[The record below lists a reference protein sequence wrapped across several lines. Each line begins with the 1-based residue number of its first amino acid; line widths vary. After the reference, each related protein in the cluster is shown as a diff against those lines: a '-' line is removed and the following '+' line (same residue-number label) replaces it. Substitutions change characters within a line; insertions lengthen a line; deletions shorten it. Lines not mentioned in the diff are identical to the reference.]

1 MTQTVEHKN
10 LKNFLMLGLHIN
22 KLNFQQAINLFF
34 DPQAKENLTRKMNEG
49 KGKRDLILL

>member
-1 MTQTVEHKN
+1 MQTGEHKN

-22 KLNFQQAINLFF
+22 KLQFRQAINLVF